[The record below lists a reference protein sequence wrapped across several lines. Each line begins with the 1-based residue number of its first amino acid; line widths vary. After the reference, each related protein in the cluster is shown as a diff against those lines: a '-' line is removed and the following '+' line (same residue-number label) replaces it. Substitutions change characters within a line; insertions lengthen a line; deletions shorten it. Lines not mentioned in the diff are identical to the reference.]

1 MTSFDSWR
9 QFAGLTMHKLIILL
23 IQSFLNSRNFL
34 IYKEDF
40 FVMLFTVQQQVSLF
54 FLPIFF

>member
-1 MTSFDSWR
+1 
-9 QFAGLTMHKLIILL
+9 MHKLIILL